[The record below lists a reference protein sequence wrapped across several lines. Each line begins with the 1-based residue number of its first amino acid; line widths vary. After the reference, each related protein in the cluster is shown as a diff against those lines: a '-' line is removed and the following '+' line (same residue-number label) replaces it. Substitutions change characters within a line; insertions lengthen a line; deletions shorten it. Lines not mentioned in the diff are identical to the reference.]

1 MLEKLEAD
9 EARKKRASIRG
20 FFQSSAAAATSSV
33 RRNNKGQPADWSPD
47 AAWSRGDPRH
57 TGTRGSAAIHAYTP
71 SPKAKRKL

>member
-47 AAWSRGDPRH
+47 AAWSRGDPRRN
-57 TGTRGSAAIHAYTP
+57 GTRGSAAIHAYTP